1 MKIPYDIIIP
11 TVCVC
16 VCVGGGGG
24 GGWGGGGG
32 GGGLCGSVCVC
43 KVDKAYKAIA
53 IHVDTHSS
61 QTKNL

>member
-16 VCVGGGGG
+16 V
-24 GGWGGGGG
+24 WG
-32 GGGLCGSVCVC
+32 GGGLCVSVCVC

>member
-16 VCVGGGGG
+16 V
-24 GGWGGGGG
+24 W
-32 GGGLCGSVCVC
+32 GGGLCVSVCVC

-61 QTKNL
+61 QTKNLWLSNIFVLQN